1 MKKSDR
7 FEQGWNKLLETQG
20 EAGVRTMEYLRET
33 APDLV
38 KYVIEFPFGDVYTRP
53 GLDLKTR
60 EIAAVAALTA
70 MGNAAPQ
77 LKAHIQGALNVGCT
91 RQEVIEI
98 IVQMATFAGF
108 PAAVNGMLAAKDVF
122 EKRDKKKQGN
132 R

>member
-1 MKKSDR
+1 MEKSDR
-7 FEQGWNKLLETQG
+7 FERGWNKLQETQG
-20 EAGVRTMEYLRET
+20 EEGVRTMEYLQDT

-38 KYVIEFPFGDVYTRP
+38 KYVIEFPFGDVYSRP

-77 LKAHIQGALNVGCT
+77 LKAHIQGALKVGCT
-91 RQEVIEI
+91 RQDVIEVII
-98 IVQMATFAGF
+98 QMAAFAGF

-122 EKRDKKKQGN
+122 EKRDKEKAGQ
-132 R
+132 